1 MNAAAVAL
9 TVAKSATV
17 KHKANTKHIQAGKER
32 KKGMIAPLNVSK
44 GQENKATSYRFGDDE
59 RELTAEEKEAYKMAG
74 NIAEKIHYAGQAAAV
89 ALFSKMTYK
98 EFKRAYK
105 LPEWVKPEE
114 YYFFSKSFYQA
125 YCWGYEEGE
134 KEQQFDKEERKKSI
148 APNGKPLNAN
158 RLYICL

>member
-1 MNAAAVAL
+1 MMYRVCERCGCSLDCGEKCDCETQSEHETYTSREREEKRNDC
-9 TVAKSATV
+9 TVEREQRS
-17 KHKANTKHIQAGKER
+17 GK
-32 KKGMIAPLNVSK
+32 
-44 GQENKATSYRFGDDE
+44 YRFGDDE

-134 KEQQFDKEERKKSI
+134 KEQQFDKEERKKE
-148 APNGKPLNAN
+148 
-158 RLYICL
+158 

>member
-1 MNAAAVAL
+1 MMYRVC
-9 TVAKSATV
+9 
-17 KHKANTKHIQAGKER
+17 ER
-32 KKGMIAPLNVSK
+32 CGCSLDCGEKCDCETQSEHETYTSREREEKRMIAPLNVSK
-44 GQENKATSYRFGDDE
+44 GQENKATSYRFGDNE

-134 KEQQFDKEERKKSI
+134 KEQQFDKEERKKE
-148 APNGKPLNAN
+148 
-158 RLYICL
+158 

>member
-1 MNAAAVAL
+1 MMYRVC
-9 TVAKSATV
+9 
-17 KHKANTKHIQAGKER
+17 ER
-32 KKGMIAPLNVSK
+32 CGCSLDCGEKCDCETQSEHETYTSREREKKGMIAPLNVSK

-98 EFKRAYK
+98 EFKQAYK

-134 KEQQFDKEERKKSI
+134 KEQQFDKEERKKE
-148 APNGKPLNAN
+148 
-158 RLYICL
+158 

>member
-1 MNAAAVAL
+1 MMYRVC
-9 TVAKSATV
+9 
-17 KHKANTKHIQAGKER
+17 ER
-32 KKGMIAPLNVSK
+32 CGCSLDCGEKCDCETQSEHETYTSREREEKRMIAPLNVSK

-105 LPEWVKPEE
+105 LSEWVKPEE

-134 KEQQFDKEERKKSI
+134 KEQQFDKEERKKE
-148 APNGKPLNAN
+148 
-158 RLYICL
+158 

>member
-1 MNAAAVAL
+1 
-9 TVAKSATV
+9 
-17 KHKANTKHIQAGKER
+17 
-32 KKGMIAPLNVSK
+32 MIAPLNVSK

-89 ALFSKMTYK
+89 ALFRKITYK

-134 KEQQFDKEERKKSI
+134 KEQQFDKEERKKE
-148 APNGKPLNAN
+148 
-158 RLYICL
+158 

>member
-32 KKGMIAPLNVSK
+32 KKG
-44 GQENKATSYRFGDDE
+44 NKATSYRFGDDE

-89 ALFSKMTYK
+89 ALFSKMNYK
-98 EFKRAYK
+98 EFKQAYK

-134 KEQQFDKEERKKSI
+134 KERQFDKEERKKRI

>member
-74 NIAEKIHYAGQAAAV
+74 NIAEKIHYAGQAAAWKDRERRHDTK
-89 ALFSKMTYK
+89 A
-98 EFKRAYK
+98 
-105 LPEWVKPEE
+105 
-114 YYFFSKSFYQA
+114 
-125 YCWGYEEGE
+125 GE
-134 KEQQFDKEERKKSI
+134 KKNDVLHRQPFQ
-148 APNGKPLNAN
+148 AV
-158 RLYICL
+158 

>member
-1 MNAAAVAL
+1 MNAAAL
-9 TVAKSATV
+9 TLTGARNATAGSR
-17 KHKANTKHIQAGKER
+17 KDTGYIQTGKGR
-32 KKGMIAPLNVSK
+32 KEGMIALLDQK
-44 GQENKATSYRFGDDE
+44 QGQEEKVTAYRFGDDE

-114 YYFFSKSFYQA
+114 YYFFQNHFTKRTA
-125 YCWGYEEGE
+125 GGM
-134 KEQQFDKEERKKSI
+134 KRGRK
-148 APNGKPLNAN
+148 
-158 RLYICL
+158 

>member
-1 MNAAAVAL
+1 MMYRVC
-9 TVAKSATV
+9 
-17 KHKANTKHIQAGKER
+17 ER
-32 KKGMIAPLNVSK
+32 CGCSLDCGEKCDCETQSEHETYTSREREEKRIAPLNVSK

-134 KEQQFDKEERKKSI
+134 KEQQFDKEERKKE
-148 APNGKPLNAN
+148 
-158 RLYICL
+158 

>member
-1 MNAAAVAL
+1 MMYRVC
-9 TVAKSATV
+9 
-17 KHKANTKHIQAGKER
+17 ER
-32 KKGMIAPLNVSK
+32 CGCSLDCGEKCDCETQSEHETYTSREREEKRMIAPLNVSK

-134 KEQQFDKEERKKSI
+134 KEQQFDKEERKKE
-148 APNGKPLNAN
+148 
-158 RLYICL
+158 

>member
-1 MNAAAVAL
+1 MMYRVCERCGCSL
-9 TVAKSATV
+9 DCGEKCDCETQSEHETY
-17 KHKANTKHIQAGKER
+17 TSR

-134 KEQQFDKEERKKSI
+134 KEQQFDKEERKKE
-148 APNGKPLNAN
+148 
-158 RLYICL
+158 

>member
-1 MNAAAVAL
+1 MMYRVC
-9 TVAKSATV
+9 
-17 KHKANTKHIQAGKER
+17 ER
-32 KKGMIAPLNVSK
+32 CGCSLDCGEKCDCETQSEHETYTSREREEKRMIAPLNVSK

-114 YYFFSKSFYQA
+114 YYFFQNHFTKRTA
-125 YCWGYEEGE
+125 GVMKREK
-134 KEQQFDKEERKKSI
+134 KEQQFDKEERKKE
-148 APNGKPLNAN
+148 
-158 RLYICL
+158 

>member
-1 MNAAAVAL
+1 
-9 TVAKSATV
+9 
-17 KHKANTKHIQAGKER
+17 
-32 KKGMIAPLNVSK
+32 MIAPLNVSK
-44 GQENKATSYRFGDDE
+44 GQENKTTSYRFGDDE
-59 RELTAEEKEAYKMAG
+59 RELTAEE

-134 KEQQFDKEERKKSI
+134 KEQQFDKEERKKE
-148 APNGKPLNAN
+148 
-158 RLYICL
+158 

>member
-1 MNAAAVAL
+1 
-9 TVAKSATV
+9 
-17 KHKANTKHIQAGKER
+17 
-32 KKGMIAPLNVSK
+32 MIAPLNVSK

-59 RELTAEEKEAYKMAG
+59 RKLTAEEKEAYKMAG

-98 EFKRAYK
+98 EFKQAYK

-134 KEQQFDKEERKKSI
+134 KERQFDKEERKKE
-148 APNGKPLNAN
+148 
-158 RLYICL
+158 

>member
-1 MNAAAVAL
+1 MMYRVR
-9 TVAKSATV
+9 
-17 KHKANTKHIQAGKER
+17 ER
-32 KKGMIAPLNVSK
+32 CGCSLDCK

-134 KEQQFDKEERKKSI
+134 KEQQFDKEERKKE
-148 APNGKPLNAN
+148 
-158 RLYICL
+158 

>member
-1 MNAAAVAL
+1 
-9 TVAKSATV
+9 
-17 KHKANTKHIQAGKER
+17 
-32 KKGMIAPLNVSK
+32 MIAPLNVSK

-74 NIAEKIHYAGQAAAV
+74 NIAEKIHYAGKAAAV

-105 LPEWVKPEE
+105 LTEWVKPEE

-134 KEQQFDKEERKKSI
+134 KEQQFDKEERKKE
-148 APNGKPLNAN
+148 
-158 RLYICL
+158 

>member
-1 MNAAAVAL
+1 MMYRVCERCGCSLDCGEKCDCETQSEHETYTSREREEKRNDC
-9 TVAKSATV
+9 TVEREQRAK
-17 KHKANTKHIQAGKER
+17 
-32 KKGMIAPLNVSK
+32 
-44 GQENKATSYRFGDDE
+44 NKATSYRFGDDE

-134 KEQQFDKEERKKSI
+134 KEQQFDKEERKKE
-148 APNGKPLNAN
+148 
-158 RLYICL
+158 

>member
-114 YYFFSKSFYQA
+114 YYFFQNHFTKRTA
-125 YCWGYEEGE
+125 GVMKRE
-134 KEQQFDKEERKKSI
+134 KKNNSSIKKKEKKNSVQRKTAER
-148 APNGKPLNAN
+148 
-158 RLYICL
+158 

>member
-1 MNAAAVAL
+1 MMYRVC
-9 TVAKSATV
+9 
-17 KHKANTKHIQAGKER
+17 ER
-32 KKGMIAPLNVSK
+32 CGCSLDCGEKCDCETQSEHETYAPLNVSK

-134 KEQQFDKEERKKSI
+134 KEQQFDKEERKKE
-148 APNGKPLNAN
+148 
-158 RLYICL
+158 

>member
-89 ALFSKMTYK
+89 ALFSKMTII
-98 EFKRAYK
+98 RN
-105 LPEWVKPEE
+105 L
-114 YYFFSKSFYQA
+114 SGLIS
-125 YCWGYEEGE
+125 C
-134 KEQQFDKEERKKSI
+134 R
-148 APNGKPLNAN
+148 NG
-158 RLYICL
+158 

>member
-1 MNAAAVAL
+1 MMYRVC
-9 TVAKSATV
+9 
-17 KHKANTKHIQAGKER
+17 ER
-32 KKGMIAPLNVSK
+32 CGCSLDCGEKCDCETQSEHETYTSREREEKRMIAPLNVSK

-98 EFKRAYK
+98 EFKQAYK

-134 KEQQFDKEERKKSI
+134 KEQQFDKEERKKE
-148 APNGKPLNAN
+148 
-158 RLYICL
+158 

>member
-98 EFKRAYK
+98 EFKQDYK

-134 KEQQFDKEERKKSI
+134 KEQQFDKEERKKE
-148 APNGKPLNAN
+148 
-158 RLYICL
+158 